1 MTTPAFLDSQNR
13 LHRESVNGECP
24 HCGNVVH
31 FSLMACPGFARLQAE
46 RPARIGIVLQ
56 CDGCHTPVFLRYR
69 VRAWHPDRVEFHPQP
84 EHLERPPEHFSYA
97 CLPAAVATVFR
108 EALACHSAGLYRAF
122 ALLARATLQAMLEDL
137 GERSRLRLFYQ
148 VAEGHLNIQGDDVGL
163 EGDDLVASDI
173 GIGGCADNLDV
184 LAIGQSI
191 AEAFYFFFRFFAIRE
206 GKSDQEG
213 QEAEKSIFH
222 VCKYLKFSLLI
233 FEPDISNWA
242 QPHSGKPVPQAWQPF
257 FRRRKPR

>member
-1 MTTPAFLDSQNR
+1 MTTSAFLDSQNR

-137 GERSRLRLFYQ
+137 GERSRLRLFDQ
-148 VAEGHLNIQGDDVGL
+148 VAEVRTLAEIDDATFEAIRRVL
-163 EGDDLVASDI
+163 FEGETPRGEVPVLTRVQAV
-173 GIGGCADNLDV
+173 V
-184 LAIGQSI
+184 LAETLKDLLYQ
-191 AEAFYFFFRFFAIRE
+191 AYVRRARLQQALRLRRFPGA
-206 GKSDQEG
+206 G
-213 QEAEKSIFH
+213 A
-222 VCKYLKFSLLI
+222 
-233 FEPDISNWA
+233 
-242 QPHSGKPVPQAWQPF
+242 VPPPAGF
-257 FRRRKPR
+257 VARVVER